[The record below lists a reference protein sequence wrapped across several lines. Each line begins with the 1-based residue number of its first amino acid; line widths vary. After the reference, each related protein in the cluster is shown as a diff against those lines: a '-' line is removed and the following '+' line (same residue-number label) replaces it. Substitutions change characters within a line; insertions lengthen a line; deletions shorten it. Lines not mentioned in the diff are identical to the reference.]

1 LVFFGDKNFVNINLE
16 RLEGNA
22 MSLFAIADPHLSLD
36 ADKSMEVFRGW
47 QDYVARLEANWRA
60 VVGEEDTVVIA
71 GDLSWGMSLAGAL
84 RDMQFLHSLP
94 GRKLLLKGNHDYWW
108 STRRKMDTFFEE
120 HGLYSLQIVHNDA
133 ALVEGIAVCGTR
145 GWFFDAEEDADKK
158 VVLREAGRLRTSI
171 QAAKALGGEP
181 VAFLHYPP
189 VTQSA
194 RCEEMMRV
202 LEDEGIRR
210 CYYGHLHGPATRA
223 AVTGEREGIRFS
235 LISADYLSFCPKLV
249 PAGLEGD
256 ASST

>member
-1 LVFFGDKNFVNINLE
+1 
-16 RLEGNA
+16 

-120 HGLYSLQIVHNDA
+120 HGLHSLQIVHNDA

-210 CYYGHLHGPATRA
+210 CYYGHLHGPATRP

>member
-1 LVFFGDKNFVNINLE
+1 
-16 RLEGNA
+16 

-120 HGLYSLQIVHNDA
+120 HGLHSLQIVHNDA

-171 QAAKALGGEP
+171 QAA
-181 VAFLHYPP
+181 
-189 VTQSA
+189 
-194 RCEEMMRV
+194 
-202 LEDEGIRR
+202 
-210 CYYGHLHGPATRA
+210 
-223 AVTGEREGIRFS
+223 
-235 LISADYLSFCPKLV
+235 
-249 PAGLEGD
+249 
-256 ASST
+256 